1 MPLVLEYIS
10 EKKVVAVCGFFFFWG
25 GGCLF
30 DSVISPAVCFVCRS
44 WQYLRAPGSV
54 RWIGISN
61 LAISLRGGYFPT
73 SSSLLLSPFF
83 SPFLMM
89 LHLSS
94 RWCRASWGGWTTGLH
109 RSSLGKRS
117 HFTPA
122 LLGTINILYRYPC
135 HRFTFGDP
143 KSGRQGGG
151 GVRRGWRKA
160 SWFIVL
166 NVRE

>member
-1 MPLVLEYIS
+1 M
-10 EKKVVAVCGFFFFWG
+10 GFFLG

-160 SWFIVL
+160 SWFIVV